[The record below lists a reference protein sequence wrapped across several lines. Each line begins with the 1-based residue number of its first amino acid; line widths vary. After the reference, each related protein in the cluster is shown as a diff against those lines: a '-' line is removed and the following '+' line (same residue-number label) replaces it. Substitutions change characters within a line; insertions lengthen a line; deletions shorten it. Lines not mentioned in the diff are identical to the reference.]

1 MERMKAELEFHRL
14 YVDHIEDRDLVQIE
28 FVGDFTTA
36 SIIVAHSDLNEII
49 RVLASMRD
57 GVEYEEDD
65 EGYEFSDEK
74 DMIPKLPKSQARF
87 DP

>member
-1 MERMKAELEFHRL
+1 MERMKAELEYHGL
-14 YVDHIEDRDLVQIE
+14 YVYPMEEEELVQIE

-36 SIIVAHSDLNEII
+36 SIIVAHSDLDDII
-49 RVLASMRD
+49 RVLASVRD
-57 GVEYEEDD
+57 GVEYGEDD

-74 DMIPKLPKSQARF
+74 DLIPKLPKSQARF